1 MLLLQ
6 DKIMKPS
13 LPKGTR
19 DFSPIETAR
28 RRYIFETIRKEFELY
43 GYQSIETPA
52 MENLSTLTG
61 KYGDEGDRL
70 IFKILNSGDY
80 LKDVREKQA
89 DLEKPNLVL
98 PLLSEKALRYDLTVP
113 FARFVAMN
121 RDKIAFPF
129 KRYQMQPVWRAD
141 RPQKGRYREFWQCDA
156 DVVGSASLL
165 NEAELIQIYDRVFH
179 RFSLPIRIL
188 VNNRKILA
196 GMAEMAGIP
205 DQLSDFTVALDKI
218 DKIGIEQVEAELR
231 EKGIPEAAITKLRP
245 VALLEGS
252 NTEKL
257 QTLRTLLQTSEIGL
271 KGVNEMEELLQYFD
285 DQLELKQA
293 ELAIDLSLARGLN
306 YYTGTIL
313 EVKARDVAF
322 GSIGGGGRYDDLT
335 GIFGLPGVPGVGI
348 SFGADRIYDVLN
360 DLNLFPNEALNTSEV
375 LIAHFS
381 PEEVAPCLG
390 WVQKLREEGMAAEV
404 YPEAGKLKKQFEYAE
419 KKGIPFLMIYG
430 ATEAA
435 SALVNVKEL
444 SSGRQVAVPRKEIA
458 TFRSFFNL

>member
-1 MLLLQ
+1 
-6 DKIMKPS
+6 MKPS

-19 DFSPIETAR
+19 DFSTIETAR
-28 RRYIFETIRKEFELY
+28 RRYIFETIRKEFELF

-61 KYGDEGDRL
+61 KYGEEGDRL

-89 DLEKPNLVL
+89 DLEKPNAVL
-98 PLLSEKALRYDLTVP
+98 PLISEKALRYDLTVP
-113 FARFVAMN
+113 FARYVAMN
-121 RDKIAFPF
+121 RDKLAFPF
-129 KRYQMQPVWRAD
+129 RRYQMQPVWRAD

-156 DVVGSASLL
+156 DVIGSGSLL
-165 NEAELIQIYDRVFH
+165 NEAELIQIYDRVFQ
-179 RFSLPIRIL
+179 RLSLPIRIL
-188 VNNRKILA
+188 INNRKILA
-196 GMAEMAGIP
+196 GMAEVAGIP
-205 DQLSDFTVALDKI
+205 DQLTDFTVALDKI
-218 DKIGIEQVEAELR
+218 DKVGIDQVEAELR
-231 EKGIPEAAITKLRP
+231 EKGIPESAIAKLRTI
-245 VALLEGS
+245 ALLEG
-252 NTEKL
+252 NNAEKL
-257 QTLRTLLQTSEIGL
+257 ETLRSLLQDSAIGL
-271 KGVNEMEELLQYFD
+271 KGIAEMQELLNYFD
-285 DQLELKQA
+285 SGLHLKQA
-293 ELAIDLSLARGLN
+293 EIAIDLSLARGLN

-313 EVKARDVAF
+313 EVKARNIAF

-375 LIAHFS
+375 LIANFS
-381 PEEVAPCLG
+381 AEELNPCLTL
-390 WVQKLREEGMAAEV
+390 VQHLREEGIPAEV

-430 ATEAA
+430 ATEEAT
-435 SALVNVKEL
+435 SVVNVKEL
-444 SSGRQVAVPRKEIA
+444 SSGRQVTVPRNEIA

>member
-1 MLLLQ
+1 
-6 DKIMKPS
+6 MKPS

-28 RRYIFETIRKEFELY
+28 RRYIFETIRKEFELF

-61 KYGDEGDRL
+61 KYGEEGDRL

-89 DLEKPNLVL
+89 DLEKPNAVL
-98 PLLSEKALRYDLTVP
+98 PLISEKALRYDLTVP
-113 FARFVAMN
+113 FARYVAMN
-121 RDKIAFPF
+121 RDKLAFPF
-129 KRYQMQPVWRAD
+129 RRYQMQPVWRAD

-156 DVVGSASLL
+156 DVIGSGSLL
-165 NEAELIQIYDRVFH
+165 NEAELIQIYDRVFQ
-179 RFSLPIRIL
+179 RLSLPIRIL
-188 VNNRKILA
+188 INNRKILA
-196 GMAEMAGIP
+196 GMAEVAGIP
-205 DQLSDFTVALDKI
+205 DQLTDFTVALDKI
-218 DKIGIEQVEAELR
+218 DKVGIDQVEAELR
-231 EKGIPEAAITKLRP
+231 EKGIPESAIAKLRP
-245 VALLEGS
+245 IALLEGS
-252 NTEKL
+252 NAEKL
-257 QTLRTLLQTSEIGL
+257 ETLRSLLQDSAIGL
-271 KGVNEMEELLQYFD
+271 KGIAEMQELLNYFD
-285 DQLELKQA
+285 SGLHLKQA
-293 ELAIDLSLARGLN
+293 EIAIDLSLARGLN

-313 EVKARDVAF
+313 EVKARNIAF

-375 LIAHFS
+375 LIANFS
-381 PEEVAPCLG
+381 AEELNPCLTL
-390 WVQKLREEGMAAEV
+390 VQHLREEGIPAEV

-430 ATEAA
+430 ATEEAT
-435 SALVNVKEL
+435 SVVNVKEL
-444 SSGRQVAVPRKEIA
+444 SSGRQVTVPRNEIA

>member
-1 MLLLQ
+1 
-6 DKIMKPS
+6 MKPS

-28 RRYIFETIRKEFELY
+28 RRYIFETIRKEFELF

-61 KYGDEGDRL
+61 KYGEEGDRL

-89 DLEKPNLVL
+89 DLEKPNAVL
-98 PLLSEKALRYDLTVP
+98 PLISEKALRYDLTVP
-113 FARFVAMN
+113 FARYVAMN
-121 RDKIAFPF
+121 RDKLAFPF

-156 DVVGSASLL
+156 DVIGSASLL
-165 NEAELIQIYDRVFH
+165 NEAELIQIYDRVFQ
-179 RFSLPIRIL
+179 RLSLPVRIL
-188 VNNRKILA
+188 LNNRKVLA
-196 GMAEMAGIP
+196 GMAEVAGIP
-205 DQLSDFTVALDKI
+205 DQLTDFTVALDKI
-218 DKIGIEQVEAELR
+218 DKVGIDQVEAELR
-231 EKGIPEAAITKLRP
+231 EKGIPESAIAKLRP
-245 VALLEGS
+245 IGLLEGS
-252 NTEKL
+252 NAEKL
-257 QTLRTLLQTSEIGL
+257 ETLHSLLQDSEIGL
-271 KGVNEMEELLQYFD
+271 KGIAEMQELLNYFD
-285 DQLELKQA
+285 SSLHLKQA
-293 ELAIDLSLARGLN
+293 EIAIDLSLARGLN

-313 EVKARDVAF
+313 EVKARDIAF

-375 LIAHFS
+375 LIANFS
-381 PEEVAPCLG
+381 AEELNPCLTL
-390 WVQKLREEGMAAEV
+390 VQHLREEGIPAEV

-430 ATEAA
+430 ATEEAA
-435 SALVNVKEL
+435 SVVNVKEL
-444 SSGRQVAVPRKEIA
+444 SSGRQVTVPRNEIS

>member
-6 DKIMKPS
+6 PKIMKPS

-28 RRYIFETIRKEFELY
+28 RRYIFETIRTEFELF

-61 KYGDEGDRL
+61 KYGEEGDRL

-89 DLEKPNLVL
+89 DLEKPISVL

-113 FARFVAMN
+113 FARYVAMN

-165 NEAELIQIYDRVFH
+165 NEAELIQIYDRVFN
-179 RFSLPIRIL
+179 RLSLPVRIL

-196 GMAEMAGIP
+196 GMAEVAGIP
-205 DQLSDFTVALDKI
+205 DQLTDFTVALDKI

-231 EKGIPEAAITKLRP
+231 EKGISERALTKLRP
-245 VALLEGS
+245 IALLEGS

-257 QTLRTLLQTSEIGL
+257 QTLRTLLKDSEIGL
-271 KGVNEMEELLQYFD
+271 KGVDEVQELIQYFD
-285 DQLELKQA
+285 AHLELKQA

-348 SFGADRIYDVLN
+348 SFGADRIYDVLSE
-360 DLNLFPNEALNTSEV
+360 LNLFPNEALNTSEV

-381 PEEVAPCLG
+381 SDELIPCLALL
-390 WVQKLREEGMAAEV
+390 QELREAKISAEV

-419 KKGIPFLMIYG
+419 KKGVPFLMIYG
-430 ATEAA
+430 ATEEAA
-435 SALVNVKEL
+435 SVVNVKEL
-444 SSGRQVAVPRKEIA
+444 SSGRQVTVPRNEIT